1 MHDAPF
7 WQTPVLASVRPV
19 VDSSRH
25 VTSHPE
31 AIRSVAG
38 WLAYEEFGLPDG
50 MLQFELPRDPD
61 LLVDMTM
68 FVSLLNFAFTDFETS
83 VKYETDYLGKR
94 HSDSEAMFANIH
106 EAIVGG
112 QPVLDGAWMAGVTVT
127 DLERLFHG
135 TIRMPMLEERAAILN
150 VAGATLVDRYQGRFH
165 HWFRDCAPR
174 MYAGGDGLLERLV
187 TEFPRFLD
195 VSDYHG
201 REVRLFK
208 LAQLSLWSLHAVLS
222 PFGTFRIE
230 DLSDMT
236 AFADYI
242 VPVALR
248 LMGMISYSPEL
259 EARINAGDT
268 IPRDS
273 DEEIEIRAHTLY
285 ATALLT
291 EEINRIRP
299 AGMALVIPQVDY
311 RFWKPF
317 HATLWP
323 HHLTRTVMY

>member
-1 MHDAPF
+1 MHESPF
-7 WQTPVLASVRPV
+7 WSTPVLASVRPV
-19 VDSSRH
+19 VDASTH
-25 VTSHPE
+25 VRTHPD
-31 AIRSVAG
+31 AVRAVAG

-61 LLVDMTM
+61 LLVDTTM
-68 FVSLLNFAFTDFETS
+68 LVSLLNFAFTDFDTS
-83 VKYETDYLGKR
+83 VKYEADYQGKR

-106 EAIVGG
+106 EAIVTG
-112 QPVLDGAWMAGVTVT
+112 QPVLDGAWMAELTVA
-127 DLERLFHG
+127 DLEKLFRG
-135 TIRMPMLEERAAILN
+135 SIRMPMLEERAAILN
-150 VAGATLVDRYQGRFH
+150 EAGRTLVGRYDGRFH
-165 HWFRDCAPR
+165 NWYRDCAPR

-187 TEFPRFLD
+187 TEFPRFND
-195 VSDYHG
+195 VSMYHG
-201 REVRLFK
+201 RDVRLFK
-208 LAQLSLWSLHAVLS
+208 LAQLSLWSLHAVLA
-222 PFGTFRIE
+222 PFGTFRVE

-248 LMGMISYSPEL
+248 LMGMTSYTPEL
-259 EARINAGDT
+259 EARINAGDE
-268 IPRDS
+268 IGRDS

-311 RFWKPF
+311 RFWRPF
-317 HATLWP
+317 HATVWP